1 MIQQRKVRTSRKGD
15 ELTSVRTRGAGA
27 YQFSLD
33 DEERA
38 KQMASLDAERRMTEH
53 ARGKM
58 AARGLTATQEAR
70 RRRLEERRALVEAK
84 RAKLLGGAEK
94 VAALRA
100 QRQAERAE
108 EFLKDLER
116 EL

>member
-1 MIQQRKVRTSRKGD
+1 MGVREMK
-15 ELTSVRTRGAGA
+15 LTTVRTRGAGA

-33 DEERA
+33 EEERA
-38 KQMASLDAERRMTEH
+38 KQMASLDAERRRTEQ
-53 ARGKM
+53 ARGKT
-58 AARGLTATQEAR
+58 AARGMTPAQEAR
-70 RRRLEERRALVEAK
+70 KRRLEERRALVEAK
-84 RAKLLGGAEK
+84 RAKLLGGADK

-108 EFLKDLER
+108 EFLKDFER